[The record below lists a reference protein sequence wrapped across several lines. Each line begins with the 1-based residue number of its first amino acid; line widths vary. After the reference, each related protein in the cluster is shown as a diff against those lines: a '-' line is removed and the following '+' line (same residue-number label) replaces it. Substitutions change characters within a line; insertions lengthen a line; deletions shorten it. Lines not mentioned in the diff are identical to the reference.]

1 MPNQRTS
8 KARKFA
14 VETHP
19 KRKQIDKELIE
30 GHTINSVSNKYGIS
44 YKAVRG
50 YRDKVLYPKV
60 LEATQQRAEVTKSVA
75 IETERKNITDAAE
88 LFNIIITAVNR
99 MRKISDACDEYL
111 QDPDDVTKYFLGPH
125 DYEINVVGY
134 RKDKDGKR
142 YKVKESLGDILAKL
156 KQNGYEVTKLSSFQ
170 ADPRI
175 MLVKASETL
184 SRQMD
189 TMVNAWKAIEDQR
202 TNFSKAPEWKELTTV
217 LEEILGRHPE
227 ERQIIADR
235 LRSIS

>member
-1 MPNQRTS
+1 MPNQRIS

-88 LFNIIITAVNR
+88 LFNIILTAVDR
-99 MRKISDACDEYL
+99 MKKLSDACDEYL
-111 QDPDDVTKYFLGPH
+111 QDPDDVSKYLLDPH
-125 DYEINVVGY
+125 GHEITVIFHKKG
-134 RKDKDGKR
+134 KDGKR
-142 YKVKESLGDILAKL
+142 HKEKR
-156 KQNGYEVTKLSSFQ
+156 TLSSVMERMEKDGYIIDSLTMSA
-170 ADPRI
+170 ADPRVMI
-175 MLVKASETL
+175 VKASETL

-202 TNFSKAPEWKELTTV
+202 TNFSKAPEWRELTNV

-235 LRSIS
+235 LRSV